1 MVAEYIHNNPR
12 VFGSFL
18 IGMAL
23 VGGAYVVSN
32 FGRPVAPSSPAT
44 VAISGGISERSY
56 IPVTDVD
63 ANGIED
69 WREEFVLQESIIL
82 PVADLEESLYEE
94 PTTVTGQISEQ
105 FFESVLRTRMSGGIG
120 PTEQDVVKK
129 TADTVARL
137 AVNDGLYNTHN
148 IIVVP
153 TSDQTIRH
161 YANAM
166 GASITKNDIKEDYEN
181 EITIM
186 ERAMQYEDA
195 DEIKRLI
202 PHTSMYKALRD
213 EALATPVP
221 EALLKEHL
229 DLINTY
235 HALYKN
241 LSDMQLAFED
251 PMVALMRVKRYKDD
265 TTGLGNALANMF
277 NALVPHAS
285 LFTVDD
291 SAVVFVAFAP
301 NVQ

>member
-18 IGMAL
+18 IGVAL
-23 VGGAYVVSN
+23 VGGAYIISN
-32 FGRPVAPSSPAT
+32 FGRPVSTHSNAT
-44 VAISGGISERSY
+44 ATIAKGVPERMY
-56 IPVTDVD
+56 IPVVD
-63 ANGIED
+63 ADGNGIED
-69 WREEFVLQESIIL
+69 WREEFVLRESILL
-82 PVADLEESLYEE
+82 PTVLEDIVYEE
-94 PTTVTGQISEQ
+94 PTTLTGQISQQ

-120 PTEQDVVKK
+120 PTEKDVVVR

-137 AVNDGLYNTHN
+137 AVSDGLYNTPN
-148 IIVVP
+148 ITVIQ
-153 TSDQTIRH
+153 TSNEAIRR

-166 GASITKNDIKEDYEN
+166 GRSISDNDIKDYEN

-186 ERAMQYEDA
+186 QRAMQNEDQ
-195 DEIKRLI
+195 DEIKRLV
-202 PHTSMYKALRD
+202 PHASMYKTLRD

-221 EALLKEHL
+221 KILMKEHL

-251 PMVALMRVKRYKDD
+251 PMISLMRVKRYQDD
-265 TTGLGNALANMF
+265 ATGLGNAMLNMY

-285 LFTVDD
+285 LFTADD
-291 SAVVFVAFAP
+291 PAVVFVAFSP
-301 NVQ
+301 NFQ